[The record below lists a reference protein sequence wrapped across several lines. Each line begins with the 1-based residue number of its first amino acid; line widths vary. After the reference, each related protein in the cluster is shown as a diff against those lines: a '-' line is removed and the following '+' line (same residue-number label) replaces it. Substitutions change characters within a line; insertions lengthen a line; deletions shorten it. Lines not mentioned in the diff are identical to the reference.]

1 MTDKPKKRTRK
12 KTSKSSP
19 TAASKAEPKAKAE
32 VSAPEDASSQAAS
45 ARPDRES
52 SGHLVPILVSVAA
65 SLAAVVALA
74 LIAGPSLVP
83 DAPAPASDLDG
94 RVARLEAQPSDTG
107 AVSRSFESFAERL
120 DAQDIAI
127 RAATERL
134 DTRLDA
140 LDGATARDRAA
151 QEADSGRLR
160 GEIERLAAANAQLGA
175 AIDELTTALSQRAD
189 SQRDAGA
196 LLLAVGQLRAV
207 AASGPFAGE
216 LDIARLLADR
226 VPGLGAAFAAALDR
240 LAPHAAAGAT
250 SPRVL
255 RDRFPVVARAV
266 IHAEQAQGA
275 EGWLDKAAAEFKQLV
290 TVRRVG
296 PDVSGDGAEAA
307 LARAEIALAASDVAG
322 AVAALDT
329 LGPLTEAAQPWL
341 DEARARRDIAA
352 ALDDLISLAIAASG
366 RGDG

>member
-1 MTDKPKKRTRK
+1 MTDTPKKRPRK
-12 KTSKSSP
+12 KAPSP
-19 TAASKAEPKAKAE
+19 PPAAASEANDA
-32 VSAPEDASSQAAS
+32 AP
-45 ARPDRES
+45 ARPGRES
-52 SGHLVPILVSVAA
+52 PGHLVPVLVSVAA
-65 SLAAVVALA
+65 SLVAVVVLA

-83 DAPAPASDLDG
+83 DAPAPASDLME
-94 RVARLEAQPSDTG
+94 RVARLEARPSDAG
-107 AVSRSFESFAERL
+107 AVSRSLDSFAARL
-120 DAQDIAI
+120 DAQDIEI

-134 DTRLDA
+134 NARLDA
-140 LDGATARDRAA
+140 LDNATARDRAA
-151 QEADSGRLR
+151 LEADIDRLVA
-160 GEIERLAAANAQLGA
+160 ENARLGA
-175 AIDELTTALSQRAD
+175 AIDELTRDLSQRAD

-207 AASGPFAGE
+207 AATGPFADE
-216 LDIARLLADR
+216 LEVARLLADR
-226 VPGLGAAFAAALDR
+226 APGLGAAFAAALDR

-250 SPRVL
+250 SPRLL
-255 RDRFPVVARAV
+255 RERFPAVARAV

-275 EGWLDKAAAEFKQLV
+275 EGWLDKAAAEIKQLV

-296 PDVSGDGAEAA
+296 PDVPGDGAEAV
-307 LARAEIALAASDVAG
+307 LARAETALAAGDVAG

-341 DEARARRDIAA
+341 DEARARRDVAA

>member
-12 KTSKSSP
+12 KTSESSP

-32 VSAPEDASSQAAS
+32 VSAPEDASSQAAP

-140 LDGATARDRAA
+140 LDGALARDRAA

-160 GEIERLAAANAQLGA
+160 GEIERLAAANAQLGSTV
-175 AIDELTTALSQRAD
+175 DELTTALSQRAD

-226 VPGLGAAFAAALDR
+226 VPGLGAAFTAALDR

-250 SPRVL
+250 SPRLL
-255 RDRFPVVARAV
+255 RERFPAVARAV

-275 EGWLDKAAAEFKQLV
+275 EGWLDKAAAEIKQLV

-307 LARAEIALAASDVAG
+307 LARAESALAAGDVAG
-322 AVAALDT
+322 AVAALET

-341 DEARARRDIAA
+341 DEARAQRDIAA